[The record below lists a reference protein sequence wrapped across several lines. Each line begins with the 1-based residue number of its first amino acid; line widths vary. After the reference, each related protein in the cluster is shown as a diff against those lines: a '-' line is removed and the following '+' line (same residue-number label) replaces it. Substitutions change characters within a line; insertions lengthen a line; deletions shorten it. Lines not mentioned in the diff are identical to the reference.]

1 MATTPLTDEITRN
14 DYTATAGQ
22 TSFPYTFWIRDEDDL
37 LVYVN
42 GTLKTKTTDYTV
54 SAVQSVTGA
63 NVVFTSG
70 LTLNDAVAIVYEPS
84 IERETGYTTGGSF
97 RANSFNLDITY
108 GLSLS
113 QYLKTEL
120 SRTVKVD
127 NTESGSAPTI
137 SGSLTAGELVQVNS
151 GGTSIVSSG
160 LDGDDLSALVAISA
174 DISTVAGISANVT
187 TVAGD
192 SADISTVATN
202 IANVNTTASNIS
214 NVNTVASN
222 SANVTLV
229 ATDIANVNTVAT
241 NITGVNSFAERYR
254 VVSSD
259 PVSDNDEGDLIYNS
273 TDNLLK
279 YYNGTSFISLS
290 SGLVNV
296 VEDTTPQLGGDLD
309 LNGNSITSPDGT
321 DSVSIPNGSVDI
333 STNSSSRVDITD
345 SGVRLGGSGA
355 RVTTIL
361 DEDTMSSNSAT
372 ALATQQS
379 IKAYVESFIDKT
391 LYVEEN
397 QPNGTNGGSNTGGS
411 YVQRV
416 LNTVV
421 RNNIAGSSLSS
432 NNITLPAGKYEIL
445 VRAPGHYYIFGHRA
459 RLEKTDGT
467 VLLRGQNAHAGWLGG
482 SSTANTICTT
492 NAIVEGTIELTE
504 ETSLRVMH
512 YTESTYASKGFGVA
526 ISDTGV
532 EIYTTVKIKKIS

>member
-22 TSFPYTFWIRDEDDL
+22 TSFPYTFWVRDEDDL

-70 LTLNDAVAIVYEPS
+70 LALNDTVAIVYEPS
-84 IERETGYTTGGSF
+84 IERESGYTTGGSF

-108 GLSLS
+108 GLSLA

-120 SRTVKVD
+120 GRTVKVD

-137 SGSLTAGELVQVNS
+137 SGSLTAGELVQVNN

-160 LDGDDLSALVAISA
+160 LDGDDISALSLIST
-174 DISTVAGISANVT
+174 DISTVASISANVT

-202 IANVNTTASNIS
+202 IANVNTTAGNVTNI
-214 NVNTVASN
+214 NTVASN
-222 SANVTLV
+222 SSNVTLV
-229 ATDIANVNTVAT
+229 ATDITNVNTVAT

-259 PVSDNDEGDLIYNS
+259 PISDNDEGDLIYND

-279 YYNGTSFISLS
+279 YYNGASFVSLS

-309 LNGNSITSPDGT
+309 LNGNSLTSPDGT
-321 DSVSIPNGSVDI
+321 DSVSIPDGSVDI

-345 SGVRLGGSGA
+345 SGLRLGGSGA
-355 RVTTIL
+355 RVATIL
-361 DEDTMSSNSAT
+361 DEDTLSSNSDT

-379 IKAYVESFIDKT
+379 IKAYVDNNSSSTILQAKSAYSTTGKTASGTIPNDDTSPQSSEGAEAITLAFTPQSATSQLYIWYGGSIDLT
-391 LYVEEN
+391 GSN
-397 QPNGTNGGSNTGGS
+397 NGGFALFVDSGSTCVDASPMYGVAASYAMPNLKLYKVASGSTTARTYKMRFGGDGAGVDIGGS
-411 YVQRV
+411 TAKWGGNQGY
-416 LNTVV
+416 
-421 RNNIAGSSLSS
+421 G
-432 NNITLPAGKYEIL
+432 ITIL
-445 VRAPGHYYIFGHRA
+445 EVD
-459 RLEKTDGT
+459 E
-467 VLLRGQNAHAGWLGG
+467 
-482 SSTANTICTT
+482 
-492 NAIVEGTIELTE
+492 
-504 ETSLRVMH
+504 
-512 YTESTYASKGFGVA
+512 
-526 ISDTGV
+526 
-532 EIYTTVKIKKIS
+532 